1 MFRIFMSN
9 YGVFAVMWCMYC
21 KGRGWPRQAIGS
33 MVKNY
38 KEEGFSYKHYRSN
51 EWIHLTNMV
60 ILFVLQILQGNCPP
74 PWKSCV
80 WCSICIHILWECHE
94 ASRLCVGNK
103 LTRDRIILLHL
114 SFLYQI
120 LSFIKILSGILS
132 WARFK
137 KQRKITPDPPPPK
150 KNQVSFTFLFL

>member
-1 MFRIFMSN
+1 MAKYFMWVPLHSISCSEFLWARTLVW
-9 YGVFAVMWCMYC
+9 GIILLSCDAC

-51 EWIHLTNMV
+51 EWIYLTNMV

-114 SFLYQI
+114 SLLYQK
-120 LSFIKILSGILS
+120 LSFIKIM
-132 WARFK
+132 
-137 KQRKITPDPPPPK
+137 
-150 KNQVSFTFLFL
+150 